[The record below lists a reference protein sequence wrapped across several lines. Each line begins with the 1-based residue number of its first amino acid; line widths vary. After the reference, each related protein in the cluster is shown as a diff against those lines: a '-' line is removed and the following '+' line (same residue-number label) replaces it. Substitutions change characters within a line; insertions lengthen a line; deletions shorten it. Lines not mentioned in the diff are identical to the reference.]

1 MPDAPLLLRL
11 EALPHGTTKGTIV
24 RLLDQVGGI
33 PKHLVGKIELAG
45 RVATVEIPGAKLPRV
60 LRLLD
65 GTSLGI
71 QKIRAM
77 AMRATSEPRGAGDPE
92 VDHFSQLARWLD
104 MEASAEAEQ
113 VKRRFQRL
121 SLADAEATGATIG
134 NLLAK
139 ETTLGLGGRFL
150 VTFGRRGS
158 EALLPWTR
166 LDVGSPILAS
176 EQGASA
182 ATFRGVISDRSP
194 KSIEAAFSQLPE
206 SEADQPLYR
215 LDLSTDEI
223 ARERQRAALSRAKTA
238 TPGEPLGKLRRL
250 LVVGSKPEFHTLRD
264 WPAMDESLNAS
275 QRAAVQFCLAAKQLA
290 IIHGPPGTGKTTTL
304 VELIRQAVTRG
315 EKILAVAPSNMAVD
329 NLFERL
335 LAAGTK
341 AVRLGHPARVMPH
354 LRENALDMLV
364 QAHHDMKLAR
374 QWEKDAFE
382 LRMKAKKTYRSAPA
396 SGARKQWFEE
406 AKSLMADARRTEAQV
421 VELILDEA
429 SVLCTTMT
437 GIDSELLGGRRF
449 DLAVID
455 EACQS
460 TEPAA
465 WIPLLRVDKVILAG
479 DPFQLPP
486 TVLSQEAEREGFSV
500 SLLERAMELFGENVS
515 RLLDVQYR
523 MHQDI
528 MTFSSDYFY
537 DGKLTA
543 HESVIAHKLADLPHV
558 SETEFTTESLRFI
571 DTAGSGFDEELEP
584 DGESRRNL
592 GEAKVVE
599 RHVRGLLAS
608 GVAPAEIAVITPYAA
623 QVRYL
628 RQKLGETCV
637 EIDTVD
643 GFQGREK
650 EAVIISLVRSNP
662 EGEIGF
668 LLDERRMNVAMT
680 RARRRLV
687 IIGDGATLSQHAFFG
702 KVMEYF
708 ELRDAYHTVWEEPS
722 EEIF

>member
-11 EALPHGTTKGTIV
+11 EALPPGTTKGTIV
-24 RLLDQVGGI
+24 RLLEQVGGV
-33 PKHLVGKIELAG
+33 PKHLIGKIELAG
-45 RVATVEIPGAKLPRV
+45 RIATIEVPGAKLPRI

-65 GTSLGI
+65 GSPLGI
-71 QKIRAM
+71 HKIRAV
-77 AMRATSEPRGAGDPE
+77 AARAASEPRGAGDPE
-92 VDHFSQLARWLD
+92 VDHFTRLGRWLD
-104 MEASAEAEQ
+104 MEAAAEAEQ
-113 VKRRFQRL
+113 VQRRFQRL
-121 SLADAEATGATIG
+121 SLSDAEATGATLG
-134 NLLAK
+134 NLLVR

-150 VTFGRRGS
+150 LTFSRKGAESR
-158 EALLPWTR
+158 LPWTR
-166 LDVGSPILAS
+166 LDVGSPILVT
-176 EQGASA
+176 EQGAKS
-182 ATFRGVISDRSP
+182 TTWRGVISDRSP
-194 KSIEAAFSQLPE
+194 NSIQAAFTQLPE
-206 SEADQPLYR
+206 SESEQPLYR

-223 ARERQRAALSRAKTA
+223 ARERQRAALSRARTA
-238 TPGEPLGKLRRL
+238 TPGESLGKLRKL
-250 LVVGSKPEFHTLRD
+250 LVLGGKPEYQSERE
-264 WPAMDESLNAS
+264 WAAMEESLNAS
-275 QRAAVQFCLAAKQLA
+275 QRSAVKFALSAKQLA

-315 EKILAVAPSNMAVD
+315 EKVLAVAPSNMAVD

-335 LAAGTK
+335 LAAGSK

-364 QAHHDMKLAR
+364 QAHPDMKLAR

-382 LRMKAKKTYRSAPA
+382 LRMKAKKSYRSAPA
-396 SGARKQWFEE
+396 AGARKQWFDE
-406 AKSLMADARRTEAQV
+406 AKSLISDARRTEAQV
-421 VELILDEA
+421 IELILDDA
-429 SVLCTTMT
+429 QVLCTTMT

-449 DLAVID
+449 DLAVVD

-465 WIPLLRVDKVILAG
+465 WIPLLRSDKVVLAG

-486 TVLSQEAEREGFSV
+486 TVISQEADREGYSV
-500 SLLERAMELFGENVS
+500 SLLERTMDLFGKEVS

-523 MHQDI
+523 MHRDI
-528 MTFSSDYFY
+528 MDFSSEHFY
-537 DGKLTA
+537 DQKLIA
-543 HESVIAHKLADLPHV
+543 HESVAAHRLCDQPHV
-558 SETEFTTESLRFI
+558 SETEFTTEPLRFV

-599 RHVRGLLAS
+599 RYVRGMLSS
-608 GVAPAEIAVITPYAA
+608 GVAPSEIAIITPYAA
-623 QVRYL
+623 QVRLL
-628 RQKLGETCV
+628 RQKLGETGV

-650 EAVIISLVRSNP
+650 EAVVISLVRSNA

-687 IIGDGATLSQHAFFG
+687 IVGDGATLSQHAFFG
-702 KVMEYF
+702 KVMSYF
-708 ELRDAYHTVWEEPS
+708 ELRDAYHSVWEES
-722 EEIF
+722 QEEIF

>member
-11 EALPHGTTKGTIV
+11 EALPPATTKGTIV
-24 RLLDQVGGI
+24 RLLEQVGGV
-33 PKHLVGKIELAG
+33 PKHLIGKIELAG
-45 RVATVEIPGAKLPRV
+45 RVATVEVPGAKLPRI

-77 AMRATSEPRGAGDPE
+77 AARAASEPREAGDPE
-92 VDHFSQLARWLD
+92 LDHFTRLARWLD
-104 MEASAEAEQ
+104 MEAKAEAEQ
-113 VKRRFQRL
+113 IRQRLSRL

-134 NLLAK
+134 NLRNR
-139 ETTLGLGGRFL
+139 ETTLGLGGRFV
-150 VTFGRRGS
+150 VTFSRRGGS
-158 EALLPWTR
+158 EKLPWTR
-166 LDVGSPILAS
+166 LDVGSPVLAT
-176 EQGASA
+176 EQGGPSA
-182 ATFRGVISDRSP
+182 NWRGVVSDRSP
-194 KSIEAAFSQLPE
+194 QSIEVAFTQLPE
-206 SEADQPLYR
+206 SESEQPLYR

-250 LVVGSKPEFHTLRD
+250 FILGGKPEFASERD

-275 QRAAVQFCLAAKQLA
+275 QRSAVKFGLSAKHFA

-335 LAAGTK
+335 LAAGSK

-364 QAHHDMKLAR
+364 QAHPDMRLAR

-382 LRMKAKKTYRSAPA
+382 LRMKAKKTYRTAPA
-396 SGARKQWFEE
+396 AGARKQWFEE
-406 AKSLMADARRTEAQV
+406 AKSLIADARRTEAQV
-421 VELILDEA
+421 VELILDDA
-429 SVLCTTMT
+429 SVLCMTMT

-449 DLAVID
+449 DVAVMD

-465 WIPLLRVDKVILAG
+465 WIPLLRCDKVVLAG
-479 DPFQLPP
+479 DPCQLPP
-486 TVLSQEAEREGFSV
+486 TVLSQEAALEGFSI
-500 SLLERAMELFGENVS
+500 SLLERAMELFGKDVS

-523 MHQDI
+523 MNREI
-528 MTFSSDYFY
+528 MDFSSEHFY
-537 DGKLTA
+537 EGRL
-543 HESVIAHKLADLPHV
+543 IAHDSVVAHRLCDLPHV
-558 SETEFTTESLRFI
+558 AENEFTTEPLRFI
-571 DTAGSGFDEELEP
+571 DTAGASFDEELEP
-584 DGESRRNL
+584 DGESRRNP

-599 RHVRGLLAS
+599 RYVRGMLAA

-623 QVRYL
+623 QVRLL

-650 EAVIISLVRSNP
+650 EAVVISLVRSNP

-687 IIGDGATLSQHAFFG
+687 VIGDGATLSQHAFFA
-702 KVMEYF
+702 KVMTYF
-708 ELRDAYHTVWEEPS
+708 ESRGAYHSVWGEPQDV
-722 EEIF
+722 